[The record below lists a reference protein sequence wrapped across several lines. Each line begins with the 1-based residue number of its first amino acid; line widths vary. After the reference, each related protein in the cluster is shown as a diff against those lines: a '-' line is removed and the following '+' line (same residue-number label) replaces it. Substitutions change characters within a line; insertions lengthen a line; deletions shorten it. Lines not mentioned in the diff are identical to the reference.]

1 MNSVKFL
8 LISLAFFSLNF
19 CEAGPCIDVVIPC
32 VKGDLEILPFCIKG
46 IRKNVKAANR
56 IIIISK
62 EKLTDDAEWV
72 PESNFPFSKE
82 DVAMHLT
89 TDEDS
94 RRKLLDKGGRAGWY
108 LQQLLKLYAPF
119 VIDGISENVLIVDA
133 DTVFLNPVTFLGNDG
148 LGLYDF
154 GNEKHPPYFD
164 HMQRL
169 LPALKKVDP
178 KKSGIVHHMLFQ
190 KKYLKELFEKVEARH
205 HLPFWKAFCSQVA
218 PQDLFFSGASEY
230 EIYFNFMLS
239 KKGSRMIRPLKHL
252 NVSSIKNLE
261 KYKKE
266 GYHYVSC
273 HYYLRD

>member
-1 MNSVKFL
+1 MKSFL
-8 LISLAFFSLNF
+8 FIFFTFFSLNNSQARPF
-19 CEAGPCIDVVIPC
+19 IDVVIPC

-56 IIIISK
+56 IFVISK
-62 EKLTDDAEWV
+62 EKLTEDAEWI

-89 TDEDS
+89 TDENS
-94 RRKLLDKGGRAGWY
+94 RMKLLEKGGRAGWY

-119 VIDGISENVLIVDA
+119 VIKGISENVLIVDA

-154 GNEKHPPYFD
+154 GNEKHSPYFS

-169 LPALKKVDP
+169 LPTLKKVDP

-190 KKYLKELFEKVEARH
+190 KKYLKKLFDKVEVLH
-205 HLPFWKAFCSQVA
+205 HLPFWKAFCCQVA

-230 EIYFNFMLS
+230 EIYFNFLLS

-261 KYKKE
+261 KYEKE

-273 HYYLRD
+273 HYYLRN